1 VEQGMMKKA
10 RLAWPM
16 MIGMLLLAGCQGVP
30 GADGRY
36 ATPGRGGWD
45 SFRAEAPAP
54 GDGPSSQGGRENFR
68 ADATPPGGGP
78 VQAR

>member
-1 VEQGMMKKA
+1 MMKA
-10 RLAWPM
+10 MRSPWLIVP
-16 MIGMLLLAGCQGVP
+16 GMLMLAGCQGVP

-54 GDGPSSQGGRENFR
+54 GGMENFR
-68 ADATPPGGGP
+68 AEAPPPTDARREPGM
-78 VQAR
+78 